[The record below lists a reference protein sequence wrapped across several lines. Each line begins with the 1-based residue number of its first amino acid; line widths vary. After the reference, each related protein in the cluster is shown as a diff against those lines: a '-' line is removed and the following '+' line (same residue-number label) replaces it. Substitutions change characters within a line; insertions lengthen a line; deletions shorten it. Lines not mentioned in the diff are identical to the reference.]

1 MNDSKFTQGLTPAQL
16 EAVTHV
22 DGPLLVIAGPGSG
35 KTRVITRRIANLVR
49 EVGIA
54 PWNILA
60 ITFTNKA
67 AGEMRER
74 VASLLHEREARRMTV
89 ATFHA
94 LCAGLIREFANRLE
108 LPPGYSIYDMSDQKN
123 AIKQA
128 IKQADISQSNFTPN
142 AMLDAISKAKNQLVT
157 PDVFSDM
164 ADDFYARNVARIYTQ
179 YQNLLQRNNA
189 LDFDDLLLQG
199 YFLLKNH
206 ADVREQLQQRYQY
219 VLIDEYQDTNHP
231 QFMIASI
238 LGQHQNIMATGDPD
252 QSIYGWRGAD
262 IRNILDFETHYP
274 KAKTVRL
281 EQNFRSTRK
290 ILAAADSLIKNNA
303 ARKHKDLF
311 TDNAEGTYVRVVTSR
326 DERHE
331 ASLVVEEFKRL
342 HDEQQLAWG
351 QMAVF
356 YRMNSLSRVMEDAFR
371 DASVPYQIV
380 RGTAFYERK
389 EIKDIVAYLRVIAN
403 PADEVNLQRIINL
416 PARGISNKSVSALQ
430 VFAISQN
437 MSLFEAI
444 QKSEGLDT
452 LNTRAQNAVKRF
464 GDMVGNWRKISGME
478 VIDVDARGDVTTV
491 AGDLLDG
498 QTGSLADVVKQVLE
512 ESGLADYYAK
522 DKSDP
527 DDERLGNL
535 GEFISFAQ
543 QFEVDYLE
551 VLMEDDDISD
561 EFEPSLAQK
570 LIAFLEQISLVADVD
585 GLDTSQGSVTLM
597 TLHAAKGLEFPA
609 VAIVG
614 FEDGLLPH
622 ERSQSSDHELEEER
636 RLAFVGITRAMQ
648 HLTLSLANY
657 RTIFGQSMPT
667 MKSRFLAE
675 IPEEVINRI
684 NEAERLDQ
692 DDDAFDH
699 RDEADSMARKFPK
712 GTVVRHPR
720 FGIGRITSVSPMGGH
735 TRARVNFNTA
745 GSKTLVLQYANLER
759 IESSG
764 SDDASFDY
772 SDGQDPPF

>member
-1 MNDSKFTQGLTPAQL
+1 MTDSKFTNGLTPAQR
-16 EAVTHV
+16 EAVVHV

-35 KTRVITRRIANLVR
+35 KTRVITRRIAHLVR
-49 EVGIA
+49 DIGIA

-94 LCAGLIREFANRLE
+94 LCARLIREFASRLE

-128 IKQADISQSNFTPN
+128 IKQTDISQSNFTPN

-157 PDVFSDM
+157 PDVFRDV

-179 YQNLLQRNNA
+179 YQSLLQRNNA
-189 LDFDDLLLQG
+189 LDFDDLLLNG

-206 ADVREQLQQRYQY
+206 ADVRQQLQDRYQY

-303 ARKHKDLF
+303 ARKHKDLY
-311 TDNAEGTYVRVVTSR
+311 TDNDEGTNVRVLTCR

-331 ASLVVEEFKRL
+331 ASLIVEYCKSL
-342 HDEQQLAWG
+342 HHEQGLAWG
-351 QMAVF
+351 NMAVF

-430 VFAISQN
+430 VFAISRGIS
-437 MSLFEAI
+437 MYEAT
-444 QKSEGLDT
+444 QQCEGLDT
-452 LNTRAQNAVKRF
+452 LNARAQNAVKRF
-464 GDMVGNWRKISGME
+464 ADMVENWRTVAGMLE
-478 VIDVDARGDVTTV
+478 IELDARSDDSTV
-491 AGDLLDG
+491 AGDLIDG
-498 QTGSLADVVKQVLE
+498 KVGSLAEVVRQVLE
-512 ESGLADYYAK
+512 ESGLADHYAK

-543 QFEVDYLE
+543 QFEADYLE
-551 VLMEDDDISD
+551 ALMEDDDVSD
-561 EFEPSLAQK
+561 EFEPTLAQK
-570 LIAFLEQISLVADVD
+570 LVAFLEQISLVADVD

-622 ERSQSSDHELEEER
+622 ERSQASDHELEEER
-636 RLAFVGITRAMQ
+636 RLAFVGITRAMR
-648 HLTLSLANY
+648 HLTLSLATY

-667 MKSRFLAE
+667 IKSRFLSE
-675 IPEEVINRI
+675 LPMEVIDLI
-684 NEAERLDQ
+684 NEAERQ
-692 DDDAFDH
+692 DEADESFDH
-699 RDEADSMARKFPK
+699 RSEADGMARQFPK

-720 FGIGRITSVSPMGGH
+720 FGIGRVVSVSPMGGH
-735 TRARVNFNTA
+735 TRARVNFNTS
-745 GSKTLVLQYANLER
+745 GNKTLVLQYAGLER
-759 IESSG
+759 IESAD

-772 SDGQDPPF
+772 SDSQEPPF